1 MIKLLGTA
9 GSTEA
14 AANGASAA
22 TNLNNATMVRC
33 YNNHASNDVIVT
45 LRTAADVTIGTFTVG
60 PKSVEYLDKNI
71 TDEIYGST
79 ATALFSSVIVMG

>member
-33 YNNHASNDVIVT
+33 FNSGGTDRLITVQLADNTRIGRFT
-45 LRTAADVTIGTFTVG
+45 LRQYT
-60 PKSVEYLDKNI
+60 VEYVDKNI
-71 TDEIYGST
+71 TDEIFAAHAEILLT
-79 ATALFSSVIVMG
+79 SVVVMG